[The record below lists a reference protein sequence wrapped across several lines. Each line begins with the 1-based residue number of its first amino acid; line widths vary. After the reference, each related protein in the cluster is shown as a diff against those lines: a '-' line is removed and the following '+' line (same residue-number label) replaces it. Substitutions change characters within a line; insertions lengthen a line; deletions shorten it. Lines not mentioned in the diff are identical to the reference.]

1 MFSPVRWGQRHA
13 SRMLALRIGEI
24 NTVSSTGARKAFD
37 NCTKYPRHKAPS
49 DHEEQL
55 LQPHHK
61 AIVIPSVPK
70 PGGDGGTV
78 TSSEPCSPGPFCTC
92 SLRP

>member
-1 MFSPVRWGQRHA
+1 
-13 SRMLALRIGEI
+13 MLALRIGAI
-24 NTVSSTGARKAFD
+24 NTVSPTGARKAFD

-55 LQPHHK
+55 VQPHHK

-70 PGGDGGTV
+70 PGGMV
-78 TSSEPCSPGPFCTC
+78 ARSPPASPAVQGPFAPAALD
-92 SLRP
+92 LREEDPASSPRAY